1 MKKKNSELQDMICEF
16 VQKFIME
23 NQRIPSTSEIGD
35 EMGISKSTAYRYLM
49 DLDRDGRISYDGKK
63 RTIDSDSIGKYDS
76 SMTPAAIIGSIH
88 CGEPQFEEENIEA
101 YVNLPSQIFGKEDCD
116 ILRASGESMVDA
128 GIDDGDLVVIR
139 KQWFAKDGEIVAAL
153 VDGESTLKIY
163 HAADSAGVPYLQA
176 ANKKDSILYPDIYA
190 HNSLYIQGVAV
201 FVIKQVG
208 TLTAG

>member
-1 MKKKNSELQDMICEF
+1 MKKKNSELQDMIYEF
-16 VQKFIME
+16 IQKFIME

-35 EMGISKSTAYRYLM
+35 EMGISKATAYRYLM
-49 DLDRDGRISYDGKK
+49 DLDRDGRINYDGKN
-63 RTIDSDSIGKYDS
+63 RTINSDSIGKYNS
-76 SMTPAAIIGSIH
+76 SVIQAAILGSVH

-101 YVNLPSQIFGKEDCD
+101 YVNLPSQIFGRDDCY
-116 ILRASGESMVDA
+116 ILRASGDSMLDA

-139 KQWFAKDGEIVAAL
+139 KQWFAKDGEIVVAL

-163 HAADSAGVPYLQA
+163 HKADSAGVPYLQA

-201 FVIKQVG
+201 FVIKQIG
-208 TLTAG
+208 TLAAI